1 VGRQPSLAS
10 TLRVCPEA
18 AEDANEAIDA
28 AVAGGRAHVNVERA
42 KASRS
47 SEIAKRHGATSAQ
60 IALAWLLRRSPA
72 MLPIP
77 GTLSLGH
84 LRENLAALE
93 IELTDAKF
101 DALR

>member
-1 VGRQPSLAS
+1 LRGDGGLA
-10 TLRVCPEA
+10 LA
-18 AEDANEAIDA
+18 
-28 AVAGGRAHVNVERA
+28 
-42 KASRS
+42 
-47 SEIAKRHGATSAQ
+47 EIAKRHGATSTQ

-93 IELTDAKF
+93 IELTDAEF